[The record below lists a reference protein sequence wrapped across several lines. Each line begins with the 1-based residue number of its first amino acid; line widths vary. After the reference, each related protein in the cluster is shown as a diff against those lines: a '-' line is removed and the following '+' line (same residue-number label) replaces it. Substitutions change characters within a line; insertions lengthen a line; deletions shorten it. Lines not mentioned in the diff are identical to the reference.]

1 MQASHF
7 ALSQTLFADRNG
19 GGRGGNIR
27 RQQGTIEC
35 APVNST
41 EQLPCQLCVLSNIND
56 IRAFRY
62 GPHAKG
68 VKSTDTKM

>member
-1 MQASHF
+1 
-7 ALSQTLFADRNG
+7 
-19 GGRGGNIR
+19 GGNIR